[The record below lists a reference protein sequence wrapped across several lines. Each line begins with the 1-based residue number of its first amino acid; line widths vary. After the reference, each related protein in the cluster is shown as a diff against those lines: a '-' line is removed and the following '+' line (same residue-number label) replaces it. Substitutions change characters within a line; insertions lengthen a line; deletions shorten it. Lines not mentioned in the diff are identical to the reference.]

1 MTTSESGG
9 GAALP
14 QLRHHV
20 PAVTAVLSV
29 VSLALVFAAALGAVP
44 AGLLPR
50 APDAV
55 LDAIPPVNAVISLVA
70 IGTIVGGWRAIRR
83 GDARRHARL
92 MVASFALFATFL
104 VLYLYRV
111 ALLGPTE
118 FPGPAVVEQFVY
130 LPVLGI
136 HVLLAIVCVPLLYY
150 VLLVA
155 ATRPTSEVYG
165 SLHPRVG
172 RVAASLWLVSFSLGI
187 VVYALLY
194 VVY

>member
-1 MTTSESGG
+1 MTTSKPE
-9 GAALP
+9 GAPLDLRERVPEATAL
-14 QLRHHV
+14 L
-20 PAVTAVLSV
+20 TV
-29 VSLALVFAAALGAVP
+29 VSLALVFAAALGVVP
-44 AGLLPR
+44 SGLLPR
-50 APDAV
+50 APEAV
-55 LDAIPPVNAVISLVA
+55 LDAIPPVNAVVSLVA
-70 IGTIVGGWRAIRR
+70 IGTIVAGWRAIRR
-83 GDARRHARL
+83 GNVRRHARL
-92 MVASFALFATFL
+92 MATSFGLFALFL

-111 ALLGPTE
+111 ALLGPTP
-118 FPGPAVVEQFVY
+118 FPGPAAVERFVY

-155 ATRPTSEVYG
+155 ATRPTGDVYG

-172 RVAASLWLVSFSLGI
+172 RAAASLWLVSFSLGV

>member
-1 MTTSESGG
+1 MTTSEPGS

-14 QLRHHV
+14 LLRDRV
-20 PAVTAVLSV
+20 REATAVLTV
-29 VSLALVFAAALGAVP
+29 VSLALVFSAALGVVP
-44 AGLLPR
+44 EGLLPR

-55 LDAIPPVNAVISLVA
+55 LGAIPPVNALISVVA
-70 IGTIVGGWRAIRR
+70 IGTITAGWRAIRR
-83 GDARRHARL
+83 GNVSRHARL
-92 MVASFALFATFL
+92 MVSSFALFATFL

-111 ALLGPTE
+111 ALLGPTP
-118 FPGPAVVEQFVY
+118 FPGPPAVEQFVY

-136 HVLLAIVCVPLLYY
+136 HILLAIVCVPLLYY

-155 ATRPTSEVYG
+155 ATRPTSEVFD

-172 RVAASLWLVSFSLGI
+172 RVAASLWLVSFSLGV
-187 VVYALLY
+187 VVYAMLY

>member
-1 MTTSESGG
+1 MTTSKTGPVLPPERVPE
-9 GAALP
+9 ATAL
-14 QLRHHV
+14 
-20 PAVTAVLSV
+20 LSV
-29 VSLALVFAAALGAVP
+29 VSLALVFAAALGVVP
-44 AGLLPR
+44 SGLLPR
-50 APDAV
+50 APTAV

-70 IGTIVGGWRAIRR
+70 IGTITAGWRAIRR
-83 GDARRHARL
+83 GRVQRHARL
-92 MVASFALFATFL
+92 MTTSFGLFAAFL

-111 ALLGPTE
+111 ALLGPTP
-118 FPGPAVVEQFVY
+118 FPGPAAVERFLY
-130 LPVLGI
+130 LPVLTI
-136 HVLLAIVCVPLLYY
+136 HILLAIVCVPLLYY

-155 ATRPTSEVYG
+155 VTRPTSDIYD